1 MLKKITLFL
10 LVAFII
16 IQFIRP
22 AKNIAAAGP
31 QHIEALYP
39 MPANVKSIMRVAC
52 YDCHS
57 DSTRYP
63 WYNNIQPVTWWLN
76 DHISEGKEELNFSQ
90 FGTYDAQKKIKKLQK
105 VVKLVNKGAMP
116 LDSYL
121 WIHKDA
127 ALSPE
132 QKKAIEDW
140 ADQII
145 AQIQ

>member
-1 MLKKITLFL
+1 MLKKIILFL

-16 IQFIRP
+16 IQFIHP
-22 AKNIAAAGP
+22 AENKAARGP
-31 QHIEALYP
+31 QHIEALYT
-39 MPANVKSIMRVAC
+39 MPDTVKAIMRVAC

-63 WYNNIQPVTWWLN
+63 WYNRVQPVAWWLGH
-76 DHISEGKEELNFSQ
+76 HISEARAELNFSQ
-90 FGTYDAQKKIKKLQK
+90 FGTYNKQKQVKKLQK
-105 VVKLVNKGAMP
+105 TVKAVTQGWMP

-127 ALSPE
+127 KLSPE
-132 QKKAIEDW
+132 QAKMVADW
-140 ADQII
+140 ANRTI

>member
-1 MLKKITLFL
+1 MLKKTIIFL
-10 LVAFII
+10 LIVFIVL
-16 IQFIRP
+16 QFFRP
-22 AKNIAAAGP
+22 EKNLAAKGP

-39 MPANVKSIMRVAC
+39 MPDNVKSVMRVAC

-63 WYNNIQPVTWWLN
+63 WYNNIQPTAWWMN
-76 DHISEGKEELNFSQ
+76 SHIKEAKEELNFSQ
-90 FGTYDAQKKIKKLQK
+90 FGTYNAQKQIKKLQK
-105 VVKLVNKGAMP
+105 TKSAVTKGWMP

-127 ALSPE
+127 KLTPE
-132 QKKAIEDW
+132 QAKAIADW
-140 ADQII
+140 ADQSI

>member
-1 MLKKITLFL
+1 MLKKILLFL
-10 LVAFII
+10 LLAFII

-22 AKNIAAAGP
+22 AKNIAARGP
-31 QHIEALYP
+31 QHIEAIYP
-39 MPANVKSIMRVAC
+39 MPDNVKSIMRVAC

-63 WYNNIQPVTWWLN
+63 WYNNVQPITWWLN
-76 DHISEGKEELNFSQ
+76 DHVSEGKDELNFSQ
-90 FGTYDAQKKIKKLQK
+90 FGTYTAKRKIKKLQK
-105 VVKLVNKGAMP
+105 MIKEINEGEMP
-116 LDSYL
+116 LDSYT

-127 ALSPE
+127 KLTPE

-140 ADQII
+140 ANTTI

>member
-1 MLKKITLFL
+1 MIKKIILFL
-10 LVAFII
+10 LLAFII

-22 AKNIAAAGP
+22 AKNLAARGP

-39 MPANVKSIMRVAC
+39 MPDSVRAIMRFAC

-76 DHISEGKEELNFSQ
+76 SHVSEAKEELNFSQ
-90 FGTYDAQKKIKKLQK
+90 FGTYEKTKQIKKLQK
-105 VVKLVNKGAMP
+105 TVKLVDKGKMP

-127 ALSPE
+127 KLSQE
-132 QKKAIEDW
+132 QIKMIDDW
-140 ADQII
+140 ANQTISH
-145 AQIQ
+145 IQ

>member
-1 MLKKITLFL
+1 MLKKIIFFL
-10 LVAFII
+10 LVVFVI

-22 AKNIAAAGP
+22 AKNIAARGP

-39 MPANVKSIMRVAC
+39 MPDNVKSIMRVAC

-63 WYNNIQPVTWWLN
+63 WYNNVQPINWWLN
-76 DHISEGKEELNFSQ
+76 DHISEAKEELNFSQ
-90 FGTYDAQKKIKKLQK
+90 FGTYEKKKQIKKLQK
-105 VVKLVNKGAMP
+105 TVKLVNKGAMP

-127 ALSPE
+127 ELSAE

-140 ADQII
+140 ANQTI